1 MGRKTAGIKLVKRKD
16 SPYWQVE
23 GTLFKQRVRESTGTA
38 SEEEATLI
46 LNDIIHKL
54 KRKHVYGEEDAVS
67 DFNTVAAKHLNEST
81 KASIKEDA
89 RYIEQMAS
97 YIGAIPM
104 SKIYRGYDERD
115 KPTSLEQF
123 ILDRAKDK
131 VTARTINYALT
142 VLNII
147 GNKAVKRWRGTGG
160 KPLIPF
166 WAGVHLVDQ
175 DEANA
180 LDLKPK
186 REVGPMSWEEQTILF
201 NELPELNRD
210 MCLFKVNSGCR
221 EQEVC
226 QLRWDW
232 FDNSTYPGVWF
243 FALPLD
249 IVKNRDHVDEGRPVV
264 LNDIAKEVIRNQIG
278 NDSEWV
284 FPHPETGQPIRQMN
298 CTAYQTARVRATR
311 KIPSIKMTNIHAL
324 KHTYGAR
331 LKAAGVSK
339 DDRRDLLGHKSGDVT
354 DLYCA
359 KELTSMLENT
369 NKVTQEKGKLILWK
383 RAV

>member
-16 SPYWQVE
+16 SQHWHVD
-23 GTLFKQRVRESTGTA
+23 GTLFGNRVRRSTGTA
-38 SEEEATLI
+38 SKEEATLI

-226 QLRWDW
+226 QLKWKWLAQQDDGIW
-232 FDNSTYPGVWF
+232 YFEIPGRF
-243 FALPLD
+243 
-249 IVKNRDHVDEGRPVV
+249 VKNRLRRVVV
-264 LNDIAKEVIRNQIG
+264 LNEIAKSVILKRMGNHPEYVFVYDGHPIKRM
-278 NDSEWV
+278 NDSA
-284 FPHPETGQPIRQMN
+284 FKK
-298 CTAYQTARVRATR
+298 ARNRAA
-311 KIPSIKMTNIHAL
+311 KKLPGIKNYGIHSL

-331 LKAAGVSK
+331 LRVAGVPEE
-339 DDRRDLLGHKSGDVT
+339 DRNFLTGHKGKMSMT
-354 DLYCA
+354 TYYSA
-359 KELTSMLENT
+359 PELKKMLEYSNRVCDQ
-369 NKVTQEKGKLILWK
+369 NDKLILLK
-383 RAV
+383 RRAS